1 MSEMQEEEV
10 VNFSDVVRKE
20 VMEIV
25 NEREWW
31 CHHCSTFMPV
41 ESEIEIK
48 EENGKRYAEVRI
60 YCVVCGTYLDTLY
73 WYE

>member
-20 VMEIV
+20 VMEMV

-31 CHHCSTFMPV
+31 CHHCSIYMPV
-41 ESEIEIK
+41 EPVIEIK
-48 EENGKRYAEVRI
+48 EENGRRYAVVNL
-60 YCVVCGTYLDTLY
+60 YCIACGTYLDTLY

>member
-1 MSEMQEEEV
+1 MQEEEV
-10 VNFSDVVRKE
+10 VDFSGVVRKE

-31 CHHCSTFMPV
+31 CHHCSTYMPV
-41 ESEIEIK
+41 DPVIEIK
-48 EENGKRYAEVRI
+48 EENGRRYAAVNL
-60 YCVVCGTYLDTLY
+60 YCIACGAYLDTLY